1 MALLTNING
10 KFSVSDAGAVTF
22 NNAFTFP
29 TVDGAAN
36 YVLQTNGSGQ
46 LAWALN
52 GNGDISGSGTANTVT
67 KFTGAKTIGDG
78 PITFSGNN
86 SAFIGHIAVED
97 GNNFYGANSIA
108 ASSED
113 GNYVASFGKST
124 SGSAKFAGNIT
135 VGAGNSSFA
144 GNVTG
149 VGASFI
155 GTAASG
161 AALVTIEN
169 NSGST
174 ATSYGLL
181 VIGGGNSSNGRTFE
195 VRDASGNTDLIV
207 KGNGNVGIGTTSPTA
222 KLHLYVNST
231 NDDTFQIFNGSVR
244 THLLASE
251 SSNGVIYMRSSAN
264 SNTIRINASG
274 DSYFNG
280 GNVGIGV
287 TSPASKFEVY
297 GGNSGVND
305 VDRYVRFKA
314 SNGEK
319 RFDFYMGGTGNAS
332 SLGMYTSDGT
342 TKNVQISA
350 GGTSYFN
357 AGNVGIGTTSP
368 GYKLEINSGTTNV
381 TSAFKSTDNQ
391 AWISIQDDDSGT
403 YGALIGIDSD
413 ESENFVVANVSA
425 SKMLSLNSSGSLKL
439 HNYNSTNNTGTPTYV
454 LGTDASGNVVK
465 VLGSDIPGVPAGSGT
480 LKTIPLWTPDG
491 DTLGNSIITQPS
503 TGNVRVSGNSVYFS
517 VTDTSAAARN
527 IDIGHWISG
536 QTNIE
541 SEGGT
546 LSIGTQSNHNIVFET
561 NGSTKATIL
570 SGGNVGI
577 GTTTPLANL
586 DIGNDSGS
594 IYQRWSYDNPGANN
608 YFLSLSETVT
618 SGNVRFCFNQ
628 RNAGTN
634 YDNVLVFN
642 QGNVGIGTSSPN
654 QVGYGASAKVLSLK
668 ANTSGGESVL
678 ELIGLGNADNDQVGV
693 VNFMSQSDTT
703 PLASIKG
710 LRHTSD
716 SSGKLS
722 FETAAVERM
731 RIDSSGAVGIKTT
744 SLGVISGACGTLNLG
759 STSSS
764 LSGGILYQSNGTTV
778 AYHYYESSN
787 FLYQNAGA
795 YGHVFLTSNTTE
807 RMRIASN
814 GNVGIGTTSPQSKL
828 DLLQPDSSAN
838 TLGQSVTAALGI
850 RMANAIGQVGQ
861 IVFNNDAA
869 PSYGYGSI
877 GMIMTS
883 GTGVGLGDMIFS
895 TKSTGSD
902 SASTERMRITSAG
915 NVGIGETSPA
925 GKLHVKDG
933 SVNALFVTSTT
944 CGNVGIKT
952 TSPNASLVVK
962 GNVSYGYN
970 NYSSVANTWSNALN
984 FSGYPA
990 GLYQINIC
998 KQSNASAY
1006 IIAQIK
1012 WSGTAGTVINTVT
1025 SFQYGITFSGTQ
1037 LQSIINTTTA
1047 SSISAQC
1054 LVTYELACV

>member
-1 MALLTNING
+1 LAE
-10 KFSVSDAGAVTF
+10 
-22 NNAFTFP
+22 
-29 TVDGAAN
+29 
-36 YVLQTNGSGQ
+36 LQVG
-46 LAWALN
+46 L
-52 GNGDISGSGTANTVT
+52 
-67 KFTGAKTIGDG
+67 
-78 PITFSGNN
+78 
-86 SAFIGHIAVED
+86 
-97 GNNFYGANSIA
+97 
-108 ASSED
+108 
-113 GNYVASFGKST
+113 ST
-124 SGSAKFAGNIT
+124 S
-135 VGAGNSSFA
+135 
-144 GNVTG
+144 
-149 VGASFI
+149 
-155 GTAASG
+155 
-161 AALVTIEN
+161 
-169 NSGST
+169 
-174 ATSYGLL
+174 
-181 VIGGGNSSNGRTFE
+181 
-195 VRDASGNTDLIV
+195 
-207 KGNGNVGIGTTSPTA
+207 
-222 KLHLYVNST
+222 
-231 NDDTFQIFNGSVR
+231 
-244 THLLASE
+244 
-251 SSNGVIYMRSSAN
+251 
-264 SNTIRINASG
+264 
-274 DSYFNG
+274 
-280 GNVGIGV
+280 
-287 TSPASKFEVY
+287 
-297 GGNSGVND
+297 
-305 VDRYVRFKA
+305 
-314 SNGEK
+314 
-319 RFDFYMGGTGNAS
+319 
-332 SLGMYTSDGT
+332 
-342 TKNVQISA
+342 
-350 GGTSYFN
+350 N
-357 AGNVGIGTTSP
+357 AGNRSTLAMFGAAESGILNALSLVNTTGAAATGYGTRINFHLSSNYSP
-368 GYKLEINSGTTNV
+368 TGCIEVVTEDLTANATDSTMRFSTYGTIGSSVTYQSRLEIS
-381 TSAFKSTDNQ
+381 SA
-391 AWISIQDDDSGT
+391 
-403 YGALIGIDSD
+403 GAIKFND
-413 ESENFVVANVSA
+413 
-425 SKMLSLNSSGSLKL
+425 
-439 HNYNSTNNTGTPTYV
+439 YNSTKQTGTPTYM

-465 VLGSDIPGVPAGSGT
+465 VLGSDIPGVPGGSGT
-480 LKTIPLWTPDG
+480 LNTIPLWTPDG

-990 GLYQINIC
+990 GLYQVNIC

-1006 IIAQIK
+1006 IIAQVK

-1047 SSISAQC
+1047 TSISVQC
-1054 LVTYELACV
+1054 LVTFESCLP